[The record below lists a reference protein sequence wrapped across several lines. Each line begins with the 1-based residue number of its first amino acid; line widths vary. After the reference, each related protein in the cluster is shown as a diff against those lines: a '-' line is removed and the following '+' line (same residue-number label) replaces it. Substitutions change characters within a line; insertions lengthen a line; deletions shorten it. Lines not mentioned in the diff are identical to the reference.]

1 MEAMVM
7 IADDNNGQ
15 NTSELYGGV
24 SGVMGSNR
32 EREVICG
39 TKRVQDANLIEMK
52 LFER

>member
-24 SGVMGSNR
+24 GGVMGSNR
-32 EREVICG
+32 EREVI
-39 TKRVQDANLIEMK
+39 LP
-52 LFER
+52 ERNEEGSRRELD